1 MKPEAEIIRIR
12 YLYRR
17 KILNGELNVSHSTAK
32 RLVGPD
38 CAYHLYGRHTKSK
51 PKAQSPKSR
60 IQSPKEKKNNKW
72 KVESE
77 KR

>member
-32 RLVGPD
+32 RMVGPD
-38 CAYHLYGRHTKSK
+38 CAYHLYGRHTPSEEGKGK
-51 PKAQSPKSR
+51 RLKGKGEMGQDTRNKG
-60 IQSPKEKKNNKW
+60 QGKKK
-72 KVESE
+72 K
-77 KR
+77 